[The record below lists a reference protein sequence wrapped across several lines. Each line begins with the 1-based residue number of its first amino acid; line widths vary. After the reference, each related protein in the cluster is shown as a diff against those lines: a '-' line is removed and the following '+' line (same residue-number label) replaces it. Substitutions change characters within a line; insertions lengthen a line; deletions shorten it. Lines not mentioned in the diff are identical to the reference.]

1 MNSNRR
7 GVILTGLNQLFEKRG
22 EGLAEYILKMLL
34 LYVNKKQ
41 LCSRVEVSQTV
52 PNVIIFSSSR

>member
-34 LYVNKKQ
+34 LYVNK
-41 LCSRVEVSQTV
+41 
-52 PNVIIFSSSR
+52 